1 MTAFGP
7 FAKKTEIDFSVLNE
21 HSLFLITGPTG
32 SGKTTILDAMTFA
45 LFGEA
50 SGDMRL
56 TENFKSD
63 YSDLNELCCVS
74 LEFQLRGKRYVV
86 ERYPKQKR
94 ISARKNNI
102 VVINSKAKLTL
113 DDGEEIVGV
122 ENVNQKVVELFGLTY
137 KQFKQIV
144 ILPQGEFKKL
154 LEAKSE
160 EKQEIFRKIFDTDI
174 YEKFCKVLLEK
185 TKEIEKRI
193 ESQKLLIESYI
204 GMIDIKDDDELKES
218 VDEYFLNKS
227 ENKETNLNLLV
238 LKLEN
243 NIERNKKFSQDKKSL
258 IDELE
263 RKKNKINNELT
274 SIKILEDKKL
284 RLSEAEHKVSEKI
297 KMENELKIKL
307 EDAKIKLDKFSE
319 KKSHITDLIYE
330 KNKLNNRLEYFNE
343 LNNLKNEYKLNL
355 DKKNK
360 IDKNIE
366 LLELAKKKL
375 ELEEEIKTEND
386 ILLKLN
392 ELILSIDVYINIYRE
407 YELSQREYLINY
419 EKFLAGQAGFLA
431 EKLADNNPCPVCG
444 SIYHPKKAVLLK
456 DTPSESYVN
465 SLSLKT
471 KKLRDKIAN
480 LDLKLSESYNFI
492 KDKFVE
498 IGNIKYKDIL
508 KNKDELINIFDKYR
522 TEVSEKKKEINNIDV
537 NIINLNLE
545 VIKQN
550 IIKSSEDK
558 LIVDVKITSLK
569 NDINNCKLKL
579 DSEESEETI
588 YLKIRNIDKQILDIE
603 SQYKF
608 FEEGYNSVKESYYKN
623 NQEIKYLI
631 NEIENLKLQL
641 EESEFKEI
649 SSNLD
654 NLKLEL
660 SNMDEKLDVLRDE
673 NMILISKLNINIR
686 QYENIKNILNIYQK
700 LYDKYSSYAFLS
712 DVSNGKNPKR
722 ISFERYILASYFQD
736 VIGAANVK
744 FLEMTGY
751 RYLLKR
757 KEDKEKNNRASGLDL
772 EIIDNYTGKSRNIN
786 TLSGGESFKASL
798 CLALGLAEVVQMNSG
813 GIEIDTLFIDEG
825 FGTLDI
831 ESLDSTIEA
840 LISLKKTG
848 RLIGIIS
855 HVNELK
861 DYISAKLVVNS
872 SKTGSNISFSF

>member
-1 MTAFGP
+1 
-7 FAKKTEIDFSVLNE
+7 
-21 HSLFLITGPTG
+21 
-32 SGKTTILDAMTFA
+32 
-45 LFGEA
+45 
-50 SGDMRL
+50 
-56 TENFKSD
+56 
-63 YSDLNELCCVS
+63 
-74 LEFQLRGKRYVV
+74 
-86 ERYPKQKR
+86 
-94 ISARKNNI
+94 
-102 VVINSKAKLTL
+102 
-113 DDGEEIVGV
+113 
-122 ENVNQKVVELFGLTY
+122 
-137 KQFKQIV
+137 
-144 ILPQGEFKKL
+144 
-154 LEAKSE
+154 
-160 EKQEIFRKIFDTDI
+160 
-174 YEKFCKVLLEK
+174 
-185 TKEIEKRI
+185 
-193 ESQKLLIESYI
+193 
-204 GMIDIKDDDELKES
+204 MIDIKDDDELKES

-623 NQEIKYLI
+623 NQEIKKI
-631 NEIENLKLQL
+631 
-641 EESEFKEI
+641 F
-649 SSNLD
+649 
-654 NLKLEL
+654 
-660 SNMDEKLDVLRDE
+660 
-673 NMILISKLNINIR
+673 
-686 QYENIKNILNIYQK
+686 
-700 LYDKYSSYAFLS
+700 F
-712 DVSNGKNPKR
+712 
-722 ISFERYILASYFQD
+722 
-736 VIGAANVK
+736 
-744 FLEMTGY
+744 T
-751 RYLLKR
+751 
-757 KEDKEKNNRASGLDL
+757 
-772 EIIDNYTGKSRNIN
+772 
-786 TLSGGESFKASL
+786 
-798 CLALGLAEVVQMNSG
+798 
-813 GIEIDTLFIDEG
+813 
-825 FGTLDI
+825 
-831 ESLDSTIEA
+831 
-840 LISLKKTG
+840 
-848 RLIGIIS
+848 
-855 HVNELK
+855 
-861 DYISAKLVVNS
+861 
-872 SKTGSNISFSF
+872 